1 MFKTGTLTAHI
12 IAKLIYSAAFGD
24 GWPGE
29 DCMLYQ
35 YYELQRASLEP
46 MRLLAS
52 SALSLLDMPGN
63 PLRPTAL
70 GRYAAAALDSF
81 EHNTQYFG
89 KPAFGHRFTS
99 IDGAQ
104 VAVTEEVVHRDVWCD
119 LLHFRREVSR
129 PNDPTLLIV
138 APLSGHFATL
148 LRGTVEAFLPDHDVY
163 ITDWANARDVPV
175 AAHDFDLDDYIDTV
189 IGHLHHLGPHTH
201 VLAVCQPA
209 VPVLAA
215 TALMNA
221 ADDALAPATITLIG
235 GPIDT
240 REAPTEVNT
249 FAKRHSLDWFA
260 NNVIHRVP
268 LGSIGFMRRVYPGFM
283 QLAGFMAM
291 NLDRHMEAH
300 WQMFMHLVDGDGES
314 LDSKRAFY
322 TEYKSVM
329 DMPADYYLQ
338 TISAVFQ
345 DHLLPRGLLISRER
359 PVECAAIT
367 KTALLTI
374 EGERDDISGIGQ
386 TRAAHALCR
395 SLPEQ
400 MKQHYEQKGVGH
412 YGLFNGSRFKAEIA
426 PRIKAFIART

>member
-99 IDGAQ
+99 MDGAQ

>member
-1 MFKTGTLTAHI
+1 
-12 IAKLIYSAAFGD
+12 
-24 GWPGE
+24 
-29 DCMLYQ
+29 MLYQ

-99 IDGAQ
+99 IDGEQ

-215 TALMNA
+215 AALMNA